1 MWFCYMVK
9 CSDSSYYVGITK
21 DLESRVSEHNAGRG
35 SAYTAARRPVRLLWY
50 EEHETRSS
58 ATKREREIKG
68 WRRAKKETLTAG
80 SARLGSGVRTRR
92 D

>member
-1 MWFCYMVK
+1 MWFCYLLE

-21 DLESRVSEHNAGRG
+21 NLESRVSEHNAGRG

-58 ATKREREIKG
+58 ATKRERAIKR
-68 WRRAKKETLTAG
+68 WRRTRKEALIAER
-80 SARLGSGVRTRR
+80 SHSPV
-92 D
+92 

>member
-1 MWFCYMVK
+1 MWFCYIVK

-21 DLESRVSEHNAGRG
+21 NLGSRVSEHNAGRG

-58 ATKREREIKG
+58 ATKRERLLKR
-68 WRRAKKETLTAG
+68 WRRAQKEALIAER
-80 SARLGSGVRTRR
+80 SRSPV
-92 D
+92 

>member
-1 MWFCYMVK
+1 MWFCYLLE

-21 DLESRVSEHNAGRG
+21 DLESRVAEHNAGRG

-50 EEHETRSS
+50 EEYETRSS

-68 WRRAKKETLTAG
+68 WRRTQKEALITET
-80 SARLGSGVRTRR
+80 SRSPV
-92 D
+92 

>member
-1 MWFCYMVK
+1 MWFCYLVK
-9 CSDSSYYVGITK
+9 CSDSSYYVGITNN
-21 DLESRVSEHNAGRG
+21 LESRVSEHNAGRG

-68 WRRAKKETLTAG
+68 WRRTQKE
-80 SARLGSGVRTRR
+80 RLIAERSHSPV
-92 D
+92 